1 MGNSYDYR
9 SGDDSRGVLDA
20 FTAGFVSALLFGERF
35 DTSDDAEDD
44 RSMLDHGLAWS
55 DIAPESQAV
64 ILAECGAFQLR
75 HGADILEY
83 GEAEAG
89 ADLYFSAADHGC
101 GFWEED
107 HGTPEGCARMDR
119 TAKGLAGKIGSAY
132 LGDDGRV
139 YVSSC

>member
-1 MGNSYDYR
+1 M
-9 SGDDSRGVLDA
+9 DA
-20 FTAGFVSALLFGERF
+20 FTAGFVSAMLFGENMSTR
-35 DTSDDAEDD
+35 DDSDSFLDA
-44 RSMLDHGLAWS
+44 GYAWS

-89 ADLYFSAADHGC
+89 ADLYFSAAGHGC

-119 TAKGLAGKIGSAY
+119 TAKGLAGKIGAAY
-132 LGDDGRV
+132 LGDDGKV